1 MIEKYIENGYY
12 FLLYLSYLLY
22 AILILN
28 ITYFKTLADL
38 APYLPFVQN
47 ILIYIIVIFLMVRFN
62 PWTTRTQMYTEFDK
76 NIVFSAAIFLFT
88 TTTFGIMFMNY
99 LKLPLDVVSKTYF

>member
-28 ITYFKTLADL
+28 ITYFKTLTEFTH
-38 APYLPFVQN
+38 YLPFIQN
-47 ILIYIIVIFLMVRFN
+47 ILLYFIVIFLMVRFN
-62 PWTTRTQMYTEFDK
+62 PWTTKTQTCTEFDK
-76 NIVFSAAIFLFT
+76 NVVFSAATFLFT
-88 TTTFGIMFMNY
+88 TTTFGIMIMKYSN
-99 LKLPLDVVSKTYF
+99 LPLDVVSKTYF